1 MVMRPTDVECE
12 MVKTVVKRFLNMKE
26 STPRTLLVRRFKDPD
41 AVDHLVQSTV
51 FRTHDG
57 AQTLWPMA
65 LAFVIRVLQNLFEV
79 EIEKTD
85 FTPADVEAHA
95 RKMYDTLYVTKDGY
109 GPHELRIVVFPDVK
123 PKVTIKLKKLK
134 G

>member
-1 MVMRPTDVECE
+1 MVMPLTDVECE

-65 LAFVIRVLQNLFEV
+65 LAFEYCADPDVQRFAKKSVEIVIRVLQNLFEV
-79 EIEKTD
+79 ETEKTD
-85 FTPADVEAHA
+85 FALAMNMTQDREGVARSVVESEP
-95 RKMYDTLYVTKDGY
+95 KM
-109 GPHELRIVVFPDVK
+109 
-123 PKVTIKLKKLK
+123 
-134 G
+134 